1 MEEINENL
9 FGEERGV
16 ESRNRIVQ
24 NNEEKCHQQINE
36 FRIEKTGKKCMEYF
50 VGNKNSVLN
59 CYVINIWQGMMNIFL
74 ANEEGT

>member
-9 FGEERGV
+9 FGEERGA

-36 FRIEKTGKKCMEYF
+36 VRIEKTGKKNIWTISL
-50 VGNKNSVLN
+50 GTNKSVLS
-59 CYVINIWQGMMNIFL
+59 CYVINIWQGMQMQG
-74 ANEEGT
+74 GT